1 MPCVQPQQNW
11 QRSAVRG
18 AWRGAGLEVTVADG
32 AGGTFL
38 GDTDDDRV
46 WEVPSK
52 RDSSS
57 FSYS

>member
-1 MPCVQPQQNW
+1 M
-11 QRSAVRG
+11 RG

-32 AGGTFL
+32 AGGTFS
-38 GDTDDDRV
+38 GDTDNARV